1 MKNITIILPVYKL
14 DSDDIEMLHKALL
27 SVEDFH
33 NDVKIIVVC
42 PSYLKSIISGI
53 DFGQKLEVKIIYN
66 STSKTD
72 FCTQINIGIDECN
85 TEWFSIL
92 EIDDEYNKIW
102 LSSMN
107 EYIKSFNDVDVFLP
121 VVKDVNVEG
130 KFLGFSNESVWAYGF
145 SDRQGYLD
153 NSLLLEYQ
161 NFQTSGGLYRTKVI
175 IDNGKFKDNIKL
187 TFSYEFLLRLTY
199 NGVNIM
205 SVPRIGYLHVN
216 LCENS
221 LFWKYKYDENE
232 SLSENEAEFWLETAK
247 KEYFFKNKRDIVFK
261 KP

>member
-130 KFLGFSNESVWAYGF
+130 KFLGFSN
-145 SDRQGYLD
+145 
-153 NSLLLEYQ
+153 
-161 NFQTSGGLYRTKVI
+161 
-175 IDNGKFKDNIKL
+175 
-187 TFSYEFLLRLTY
+187 
-199 NGVNIM
+199 
-205 SVPRIGYLHVN
+205 IGRADAVCRVR
-216 LCENS
+216 CEA
-221 LFWKYKYDENE
+221 
-232 SLSENEAEFWLETAK
+232 AE
-247 KEYFFKNKRDIVFK
+247 
-261 KP
+261 